1 MKSKKLTELA
11 KQAGFV
17 FWEEDEGAPWHD
29 ETDIDW
35 SSDYTKEVERLYGI
49 ILLEILKTIDET
61 NVNSVVFTSYDVD
74 VCKYVKNLI
83 RKNVAQKFGE

>member
-1 MKSKKLTELA
+1 
-11 KQAGFV
+11 
-17 FWEEDEGAPWHD
+17 
-29 ETDIDW
+29 
-35 SSDYTKEVERLYGI
+35 
-49 ILLEILKTIDET
+49 LLEILKTIDET